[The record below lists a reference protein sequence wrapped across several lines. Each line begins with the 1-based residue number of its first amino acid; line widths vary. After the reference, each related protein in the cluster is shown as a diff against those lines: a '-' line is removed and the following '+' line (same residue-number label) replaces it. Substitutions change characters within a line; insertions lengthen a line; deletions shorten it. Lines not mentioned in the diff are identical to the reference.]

1 MIPWQERVVEEKKE
15 LDIKIGKLI
24 VFMDVN
30 SIFQSLDVKEKSTLR
45 EQLGAMNLYSYL
57 LGERIDRF
65 ETLATGEKE

>member
-45 EQLGAMNLYSYL
+45 EQLGAMNLYSSS
-57 LGERIDRF
+57 RR
-65 ETLATGEKE
+65 KN